1 MCRILQL
8 HLSSSS
14 FFFFYFLKK
23 AMNQICNYD
32 PLMNSKM
39 NRSEILHQS
48 FVTPSVRI
56 NYNNWKP
63 KEAVGSFDAKKHYKE
78 MSVFQVCCIK
88 HLG

>member
-1 MCRILQL
+1 
-8 HLSSSS
+8 
-14 FFFFYFLKK
+14 
-23 AMNQICNYD
+23 
-32 PLMNSKM
+32 MNSKM

-78 MSVFQVCCIK
+78 MSVFQVCCIE